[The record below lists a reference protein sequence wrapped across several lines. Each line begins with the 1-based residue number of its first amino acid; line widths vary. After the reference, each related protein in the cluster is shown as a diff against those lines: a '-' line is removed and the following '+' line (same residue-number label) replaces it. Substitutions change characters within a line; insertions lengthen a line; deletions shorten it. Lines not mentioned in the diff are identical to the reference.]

1 MSSVRKPKDD
11 AEKLRAR
18 IAIAQGKGT
27 SLADFIEEILET
39 PPEDEF
45 VEAVKNRIEL
55 AHEQEESIDITA
67 LIKEM
72 AAIQNQWA

>member
-11 AEKLRAR
+11 AETERAR

-27 SLADFIEEILET
+27 SLADFIEGILEAA
-39 PPEDEF
+39 PESEF
-45 VEAVKNRIEL
+45 VEAVRNRIEF
-55 AHEQEESIDITA
+55 AHLQEETLDIIT

-72 AAIQNQWA
+72 AAMQTQWA

>member
-1 MSSVRKPKDD
+1 MSGVRKPKDED
-11 AEKLRAR
+11 EKLRAR

-27 SLADFIEEILET
+27 CLAEFIENILKEK
-39 PPEDEF
+39 PEEEF

-67 LIKEM
+67 LINEM
-72 AAIQNQWA
+72 SAMQNQWA

>member
-1 MSSVRKPKDD
+1 MSGVRKPKDD

-27 SLADFIEEILET
+27 SLADFIKEILET

-67 LIKEM
+67 LVKEM

>member
-11 AEKLRAR
+11 AEKIRAR

>member
-11 AEKLRAR
+11 AEKIRAR

-27 SLADFIEEILET
+27 SLADFIEDILKEK
-39 PPEDEF
+39 PEEGF